1 MQAMLFILKH
11 PPQTM
16 FKARLTALNQAKISE
31 GMPLKLKEQLKSAV

>member
-16 FKARLTALNQAKISE
+16 AKARLIALNQARTSE
-31 GMPLKLKEQLKSAV
+31 GMQLKLKEQLKLAV